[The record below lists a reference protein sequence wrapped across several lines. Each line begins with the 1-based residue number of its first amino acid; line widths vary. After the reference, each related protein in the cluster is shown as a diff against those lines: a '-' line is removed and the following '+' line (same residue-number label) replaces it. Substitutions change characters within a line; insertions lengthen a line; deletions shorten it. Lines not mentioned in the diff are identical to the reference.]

1 MHTPYT
7 QVVYSMTSSCS
18 TLVYIAWTRT
28 KPSQGVPCRHEHTPT
43 PVGVMPH
50 GMLLL
55 HSPYVSLTVA
65 QPVPGTRGDDPPIR
79 RLGLSW
85 TQSDSYTP
93 TSRCTHKLAS

>member
-7 QVVYSMTSSCS
+7 QVVYSMTSRCS
-18 TLVYIAWTRT
+18 TVVYIAWT
-28 KPSQGVPCRHEHTPT
+28 PSQGVPCRHEHTPT
-43 PVGVMPH
+43 PVGVMPY

-93 TSRCTHKLAS
+93 SSRCTHKLAS